1 LVKAR
6 HVLIVRFLQRMK
18 HPPTQTILLVEPDAD
33 GRQMYT
39 DYFAHHGFRVLSATT
54 GRDALMLAP
63 RVDAIVTEIRL
74 AGELDAIE
82 FMSEL
87 KQSAATSDI
96 PLIVVTS
103 RAWNTDR
110 ERAQR
115 AGCDLF
121 LSKPCL
127 PSDLVR
133 SVRRL
138 IAGSRFRRLR
148 GADLKH
154 GRINGPAVGMHRH
167 RRAPALNGSTG
178 PEHRATASDHGRRG
192 HKKSPS

>member
-1 LVKAR
+1 
-6 HVLIVRFLQRMK
+6 
-18 HPPTQTILLVEPDAD
+18 
-33 GRQMYT
+33 MYS

-63 RVDAIVTEIRL
+63 RVDVIVTEIGL
-74 AGELDAIE
+74 AGELDAIA

-87 KQSAATSDI
+87 KRSDATSDI

-154 GRINGPAVGMHRH
+154 GPINAAAVGTIRH
-167 RRAPALNGSTG
+167 RRASALNGTTA
-178 PEHRATASDHGRRG
+178 PEHHATASDHGRRG
-192 HKKSPS
+192 HKKSAS